1 MNIAPKHC
9 RLVELLSN
17 RLFKIPQ
24 YQRAYSWG
32 TKQRK
37 DLFDDIR
44 KSYLAK
50 NDNDHFMATIVGLRR
65 KQITIHTDEFQEVD
79 IVDGQQRLTTLIL
92 LLKATAEALDR
103 SKRDEKKTGE
113 QIDEILVKQDR
124 TSPLLLQTNHDGSEY
139 FADYIR
145 DGKETDYT
153 DATTLADREILRAI
167 KECKNFVKEWQD
179 SNHSLNDLV
188 KHLKNRLTFIF
199 HEIGDERLVY
209 TVFEVLNSR
218 GLAVSWFDRLKSML
232 MSIVF
237 EAGSGN
243 KDETIREIHELWA
256 DIYGVIG
263 LRQGLSTEA
272 LRFAATL
279 RSEASPSRPLGEED
293 AVQQLLNV
301 SERKP
306 GKVIEVT
313 KWVKSVTKAVD
324 DLTKDHRRNAVTKIV
339 QARLVA
345 VAINLRPDV
354 APGDREKILRHWENV
369 TFRIYGMCGKDA
381 RTAVGDYTKLAWKII
396 KEELPVNEIMEEL
409 SKIGKAY
416 PCSEAVKELQKTD
429 CYSSWKEE
437 LCYFFRRYEEHLAK
451 KAGQNFNNEQWNRI
465 WSRSASDSIEHILP
479 QRTNRRCLDWLGNLV
494 ILPPNLNSSLGAKRP
509 IDKAA
514 DYRQTGL
521 LIAGDVAN
529 RITRVGKWRESDI
542 IKREEELIKWAK
554 KEWAD

>member
-1 MNIAPKHC
+1 MNIDPKHC

-37 DLFDDIR
+37 DLFNDIR

-65 KQITIHTDEFQEVD
+65 KKISIGTDEFQEID

-92 LLKATAEALDR
+92 LFKATAEALDR
-103 SKRDEKKTGE
+103 SKRDQKKSGE
-113 QIDEILVKQDR
+113 QIDEILVKQDK

-145 DGKETDYT
+145 NGKETDYNK
-153 DATTLADREILRAI
+153 AEKLADREILLAI
-167 KECKNFVKEWQD
+167 KECKTFVKKWQD
-179 SNHSLNDLV
+179 GGYHLNDLV
-188 KHLKNRLTFIF
+188 AHLKNRLTFIF

-237 EAGSGN
+237 EAGGGN
-243 KDETIREIHELWA
+243 KDETIKEIHELWA
-256 DIYGVIG
+256 DIYGIIG
-263 LRQGLSTEA
+263 LRQGLSTES

-279 RSEASPSRPLGEED
+279 WSEGSGHPLGEED
-293 AVQQLLNV
+293 AVQLLLNE

-306 GKVIEVT
+306 EKVIEVT
-313 KWVKSVTKAVD
+313 KWVKLVTKAVD
-324 DLTKDHRRNAVTKIV
+324 ELTADQRRNAVTKIL

-345 VAINLRPDV
+345 VAVNLRSDLPAEDKS
-354 APGDREKILRHWENV
+354 KILRRWENV
-369 TFRIYGMCGKDA
+369 TFRIYGMHGKDS
-381 RTAVGDYTKLAWKII
+381 RTAVGAYRGLASRII
-396 KEELPVNEIMEEL
+396 KRKLSIEKIMDEL
-409 SKIGKAY
+409 SDIGKKY
-416 PCSEAVKELQKTD
+416 PCDKAANQLQKEN
-429 CYSSWKEE
+429 CYEHWKEE
-437 LCYFFRRYEEHLAK
+437 LRYFFRRYEEHLAK
-451 KAGQNFNNEQWNRI
+451 EGGRNFENEHWSHI
-465 WSRSASDSIEHILP
+465 WKSSASDSIEHILP
-479 QRTNRRCLDWLGNLV
+479 QKTEKTYLHWLGNLL
-494 ILPPNLNSSLGAKRP
+494 ILPPRLNSKLKAKQP
-509 IDKAA
+509 KDKASA
-514 DYRQTGL
+514 YAETGL

-529 RITRVGKWRESDI
+529 RITNVGKWRRSDI